1 MLWEE
6 YLGWHF
12 HYIRCM
18 HIRFN
23 LVLPTDTEKTEKTET
38 PDAPQ
43 PRDDEQQYQDYIDV
57 AARIAE
63 QEAEQAR

>member
-12 HYIRCM
+12 HFIRCM

-23 LVLPTDTEKTEKTET
+23 LVLPTDEKEKQDK

-43 PRDDEQQYQDYIDV
+43 RDAEQEYKDYVDIST
-57 AARIAE
+57 RIAE